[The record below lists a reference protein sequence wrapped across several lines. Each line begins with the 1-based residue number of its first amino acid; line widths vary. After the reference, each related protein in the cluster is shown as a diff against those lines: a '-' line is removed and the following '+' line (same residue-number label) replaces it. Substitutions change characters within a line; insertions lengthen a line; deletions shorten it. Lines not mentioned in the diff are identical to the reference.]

1 MTQQLTLTVTKRKFY
16 NLVSSLGYDVF
27 DFDFCTFSKQKN
39 WYCLRT
45 VAGDFTLTLFCGN
58 VLLNRRVDGKLDNGL
73 KLTLEQIEKYKLVKV
88 A

>member
-1 MTQQLTLTVTKRKFY
+1 MTQHLTLTVTKRKFY
-16 NLVSSLGYDVF
+16 NLVSSLGYDIF
-27 DFDFCTFSKQKN
+27 DFDFCTLSKQKN

-45 VAGDFTLTLFCGN
+45 VAGDFTLTLFGGN